1 MICSRNSASV
11 QNRYSSPGTSL
22 GRGARVV
29 AVMARIL
36 PENERAL
43 APFRAEIDVIDR
55 EIVELLAKRFEVVR
69 HVIAVKQAEG
79 LAALLPE
86 RLEDVVEKVMAIAET
101 KGVPP
106 ELVEKLWRV
115 LIAWVIEYENERL
128 G

>member
-1 MICSRNSASV
+1 MRD
-11 QNRYSSPGTSL
+11 
-22 GRGARVV
+22 
-29 AVMARIL
+29 L
-36 PENERAL
+36 PENERSL
-43 APFRAEIDVIDR
+43 APFRAEIDIIDAQM
-55 EIVELLAKRFEVVR
+55 VELLARRFEVVK

-86 RLEDVVEKVMAIAET
+86 RVEDVIDKVSARAET

-115 LIAWVIEYENERL
+115 LIEWVIEYENEHL

>member
-1 MICSRNSASV
+1 
-11 QNRYSSPGTSL
+11 
-22 GRGARVV
+22 
-29 AVMARIL
+29 MARIL
-36 PENERAL
+36 PENERVL
-43 APFRAEIDVIDR
+43 APFRAEIDAIDG

-86 RLEDVVEKVMAIAET
+86 RVEDVVEKVMANAET